1 MLRKFLFPLLIIFLL
16 SGCSDAPKETTPE
29 NTEYLAASEI
39 GISGYSCITGE
50 SETQEANNLTVRAFS
65 HRIYNPNNDYIGTLT
80 TTVTGSLADA
90 APQINS
96 IRAELSDQ
104 QIDGL
109 TVSEHQS
116 EDTGTVVL
124 YLNQMS
130 ICHFQ
135 YRMQNDGQ
143 VNYLKN

>member
-1 MLRKFLFPLLIIFLL
+1 MLFKFLIPVLITFLL
-16 SGCSDAPKETTPE
+16 YGCSGAPKETAPE

-50 SETQEANNLTVRAFS
+50 SEIQQVNGLTVRAFS

-80 TTVTGSLADA
+80 ATVTGSLSGSD
-90 APQINS
+90 PQITD

-109 TVSEHQS
+109 SVSVHTS
-116 EDTGTVVL
+116 ENTGTVVL

-135 YRMQNDGQ
+135 YRMRNDGQ
-143 VNYLKN
+143 VTYLQS